1 MSTNKSFFIKSYRDS
16 GNSLYGDIKK
26 LDALGDEA
34 RFPWSS
40 CQTFHCNVFILPSWY
55 IDHLFWVSRAIMR
68 AFLNQLNLTRII
80 KLQKIIHQFFFLRSF
95 SHKMVNLARPPSRY
109 NKEIWYHNTKTRV
122 VSFALLHIANLII
135 LALFSS

>member
-1 MSTNKSFFIKSYRDS
+1 MVSTNKSFFIKSYRDS
-16 GNSLYGDIKK
+16 GNSLNGDIKK

-80 KLQKIIHQFFFLRSF
+80 KLHKIIHQVFFWDHFHIKWSIWPGLPQ
-95 SHKMVNLARPPSRY
+95 HKTKKFDTIIPKLEWWVSLYYISL
-109 NKEIWYHNTKTRV
+109 IWLY
-122 VSFALLHIANLII
+122 
-135 LALFSS
+135 

>member
-80 KLQKIIHQFFFLRSF
+80 KLQKIIHQFFFFWDHFHIKWS
-95 SHKMVNLARPPSRY
+95 
-109 NKEIWYHNTKTRV
+109 IWPGLPQDTTKKFDTIIPKLEWW
-122 VSFALLHIANLII
+122 VSLYYILLIWLY
-135 LALFSS
+135 

>member
-1 MSTNKSFFIKSYRDS
+1 MVSTNKSFFIKSYRDS

-80 KLQKIIHQFFFLRSF
+80 KLHKIIHQGFFRDHFHIKWS
-95 SHKMVNLARPPSRY
+95 
-109 NKEIWYHNTKTRV
+109 IWRGLPQDTRKKFDTIIPKLEWW
-122 VSFALLHIANLII
+122 VSLYYILLIWLY
-135 LALFSS
+135 